1 MKDGKMS
8 KEENCEYN
16 KTQKFKDIKTERIK
30 LRKY

>member
-1 MKDGKMS
+1 MKGGKMS

-16 KTQKFKDIKTERIK
+16 KTQNFKDTRTESIK